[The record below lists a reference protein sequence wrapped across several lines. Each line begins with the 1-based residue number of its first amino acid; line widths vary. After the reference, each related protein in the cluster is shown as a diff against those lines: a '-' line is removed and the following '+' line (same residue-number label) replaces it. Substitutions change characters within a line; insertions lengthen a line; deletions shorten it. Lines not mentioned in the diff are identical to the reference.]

1 MNKLGKYIEKLMT
14 TALDK
19 EQDEFVIELAISELS
34 RLGSDI
40 QEFIRKHQGDD
51 EEKSKET
58 VKQLLQ
64 EEVKW

>member
-64 EEVKW
+64 EEVK

>member
-51 EEKSKET
+51 EEKSKGT

-64 EEVKW
+64 EEVK

>member
-14 TALDK
+14 TVLDK
-19 EQDEFVIELAISELS
+19 EQEEFVRELAISELS

-40 QEFIRKHQGDD
+40 QEFIRKHQNDD

-58 VKQLLQ
+58 VKKLLQ
-64 EEVKW
+64 EETK

>member
-14 TALDK
+14 TVLDK
-19 EQDEFVIELAISELS
+19 EQEEFVRELAISELS

-40 QEFIRKHQGDD
+40 QEFIRKHQSDD
-51 EEKSKET
+51 EEESKET

-64 EEVKW
+64 EETK